1 MRLDELVASGF
12 CTTEDL
18 DIKIKDRMR
27 MLPEKD
33 ALDAIDEISGCSRK
47 TIRNFASYFMGI
59 MNRYMKGERR
69 DPQTRGSNRVRD
81 KNNRHQDLQGTNDPR
96 FAHYGQPGRDGGRG
110 DGGRDRRRDDD
121 GRDRRSRRRRSRS
134 RSRSYDSRSRSRS
147 PDYRRRRR
155 SRSNSRE
162 RQHSSHDPRS
172 RTNTSN
178 LPSAKPYGNQSLMMN
193 NGLPPPPPPP
203 RQPQP
208 VMQHPMSQQILPG
221 QPQMMIPGYQGQMQT
236 PQQQVV
242 FQGQIQPGQQFMQPL
257 AQPGQQGAMS
267 VQQMQQYQQLQQ
279 QQLLQQY
286 IRQAPGGANNMQ
298 QMIPGM
304 IPGSQVAL
312 ATNGMLLGQPTQQSV
327 NTQNNFA
334 LQNAMQQQ
342 QSGQSQ
348 PSPLDIFALADKASQ
363 ALGRYTQA
371 NAPAAM
377 MMNPNFPPMPAP
389 APALAQVQMY
399 QQQSQ
404 HQVQHHQH
412 AQGNEQELPMMVQ
425 YSLQNL
431 RVSGHIDSTA
441 LDAPL
446 VGMLKRLP
454 ENVALKS
461 LETYSACDVGKMR
474 NKGAYLSGILKKE
487 LAARGL

>member
-1 MRLDELVASGF
+1 
-12 CTTEDL
+12 
-18 DIKIKDRMR
+18 
-27 MLPEKD
+27 
-33 ALDAIDEISGCSRK
+33 
-47 TIRNFASYFMGI
+47 
-59 MNRYMKGERR
+59 
-69 DPQTRGSNRVRD
+69 
-81 KNNRHQDLQGTNDPR
+81 
-96 FAHYGQPGRDGGRG
+96 
-110 DGGRDRRRDDD
+110 
-121 GRDRRSRRRRSRS
+121 
-134 RSRSYDSRSRSRS
+134 
-147 PDYRRRRR
+147 
-155 SRSNSRE
+155 
-162 RQHSSHDPRS
+162 
-172 RTNTSN
+172 
-178 LPSAKPYGNQSLMMN
+178 
-193 NGLPPPPPPP
+193 
-203 RQPQP
+203 
-208 VMQHPMSQQILPG
+208 MQLPMSQQILPG

-236 PQQQVV
+236 PQPQGV
-242 FQGQIQPGQQFMQPL
+242 FQGQMQPGQQFMQPL

-286 IRQAPGGANNMQ
+286 MRQAPAGANNIQ

-304 IPGSQVAL
+304 MPGSQVAL

-334 LQNAMQQQ
+334 LHNAMQQQ
-342 QSGQSQ
+342 QQGGQSQ
-348 PSPLDIFALADKASQ
+348 PSLDIFALADKASQ

-371 NAPAAM
+371 NAPTPM

-389 APALAQVQMY
+389 APAQVPMY

>member
-1 MRLDELVASGF
+1 
-12 CTTEDL
+12 
-18 DIKIKDRMR
+18 
-27 MLPEKD
+27 
-33 ALDAIDEISGCSRK
+33 
-47 TIRNFASYFMGI
+47 
-59 MNRYMKGERR
+59 
-69 DPQTRGSNRVRD
+69 
-81 KNNRHQDLQGTNDPR
+81 
-96 FAHYGQPGRDGGRG
+96 
-110 DGGRDRRRDDD
+110 
-121 GRDRRSRRRRSRS
+121 
-134 RSRSYDSRSRSRS
+134 
-147 PDYRRRRR
+147 
-155 SRSNSRE
+155 
-162 RQHSSHDPRS
+162 
-172 RTNTSN
+172 
-178 LPSAKPYGNQSLMMN
+178 MMN

-208 VMQHPMSQQILPG
+208 VMQHPMSQQ
-221 QPQMMIPGYQGQMQT
+221 QQMMIPGYQGQMQT
-236 PQQQVV
+236 QQGV
-242 FQGQIQPGQQFMQPL
+242 FQGQMQPGQQFMQTL

-286 IRQAPGGANNMQ
+286 MRQAPGANTMQ

-304 IPGSQVAL
+304 MPGSQVAL
-312 ATNGMLLGQPTQQSV
+312 ATLGQPTQQSV

-334 LQNAMQQQ
+334 LQSAMQQQ
-342 QSGQSQ
+342 QGGQSQ
-348 PSPLDIFALADKASQ
+348 LDIFALADKASQ

-371 NAPAAM
+371 NAPAPM
-377 MMNPNFPPMPAP
+377 MMNPNFPSMPAP
-389 APALAQVQMY
+389 APAQVQMY

-404 HQVQHHQH
+404 QQVQHHHQH

-474 NKGAYLSGILKKE
+474 SKGAYLSGILKKE